1 MLVEEAEADSVS
13 AAAQDAAHDMA
24 GYGNPSSKRAQ
35 NKNDDQGPQPRQVH
49 VPSHDEVR
57 SLLAH
62 PVLATKHCRID
73 HSAAPMKYTSFL
85 TASALTTLASSSAV
99 EARHAIEARGVP
111 VENAIDVAK
120 RATPQAPDGYAPAVV
135 DCPSTR
141 PSIRSADRL
150 SDSET
155 AWLQKRRPKTVEPMK
170 DFLTRANI
178 SNFDAGAYIDKYS
191 DNTTALPNIAIS
203 FSGGGYRALLNGAGA
218 LAAFDSRTRNS
229 TSSGH
234 LGGLLQSATYASAL
248 SGGGWMLGSIYANNF
263 TSVQNIQD
271 QGEGTEIWQFQN
283 SLFKGPPTGGIQLL
297 STADYF
303 HNLVS
308 TVGDKEDSPAG
319 AFNASITD
327 YYGRG
332 LSFQLINASDGAPS
346 YTFSSI
352 QDDQAFS
359 SGEAPMPI
367 LVADERSPGDLIISL
382 NATVFEFN
390 PFEMGSFDPT
400 TYGFAPLKYIGS
412 NFSNGVLPQDDG
424 CVAGFDNLGF
434 VMGTSSSL
442 FNQIFL
448 SLGGFDLPDFLTA
461 VISNVLKAVGEDQN
475 DIADY
480 TPNPFY
486 GYHNAT
492 NPSAS
497 HERLTLVDGGEDL
510 QNIPLN
516 PVIQPMRAV
525 DVIFAVD
532 SSADTIAPSA
542 PNYPNGT
549 ALIAT
554 YERSET
560 PIMNRTSFPYI
571 PGHDTFVALGLNNR
585 PTFFGCNSSNV
596 TAGDNIPPAHRL
608 PPQLA
613 LQLRVQHVDN
623 GYEVVT
629 QANSTREGAASWPTC
644 VACAVLARSFERNG
658 ETVPE
663 ACEQC
668 FKDYCWSG
676 ETRTSSEPYFPKMR
690 GELSVKASGVGRFS
704 PSVGGLALVAAVA
717 GYLVV

>member
-1 MLVEEAEADSVS
+1 
-13 AAAQDAAHDMA
+13 
-24 GYGNPSSKRAQ
+24 
-35 NKNDDQGPQPRQVH
+35 
-49 VPSHDEVR
+49 
-57 SLLAH
+57 
-62 PVLATKHCRID
+62 
-73 HSAAPMKYTSFL
+73 MKYTSFL
-85 TASALTTLASSSAV
+85 TASALSTLASSTAL
-99 EARHAIEARGVP
+99 EASQAIEARRVAP
-111 VENAIDVAK
+111 VDFNTAPAK
-120 RATPQAPDGYAPAVV
+120 RASPQAPDGYAPAVV

-155 AWLQKRRPKTVEPMK
+155 SWLEKRRPNTVEPMK
-170 DFLTRANI
+170 DFLSRANI
-178 SNFDAGAYIDKYS
+178 PNFDASAYIENHR

-218 LAAFDSRTRNS
+218 LAAFDDRTRNS

-234 LGGLLQSATYASAL
+234 LGGLLQSATYVSAL
-248 SGGGWMLGSIYANNF
+248 SGGGWMIGSIYANNF
-263 TSVQNIQD
+263 TSVQSIQD
-271 QGEGTEIWQFQN
+271 LGESTEIWQFQN
-283 SLFKGPPTGGIQLL
+283 SLFEGPPTRGIQLL

-308 TVGDKEDSPAG
+308 TVGDKVDSPAG
-319 AFNASITD
+319 AFNSSITD

-332 LSFQLINASDGAPS
+332 LSFQLINASDGAPA

-352 QDDQAFS
+352 ADDPTFAN
-359 SGEAPMPI
+359 GEAPMPI
-367 LVADERSPGDLIISL
+367 LIADERSPGDLIISL

-412 NFSNGVLPQDDG
+412 NFSNGALSQSEG

-448 SLGGFDLPDFLTA
+448 NLGSFELPDFLTT
-461 VISNVLKAVGEDQN
+461 VITNVLTAIGRDQN

-486 GYHNAT
+486 GFHNDT
-492 NPSAS
+492 NPSAD

-516 PVIQPMRAV
+516 PVIQPMRHV

-532 SSADTIAPSA
+532 SSADTIEPSA

-554 YERSET
+554 FERSET

-596 TAGDNIPPAHRL
+596 TSGDNIPPLIVYL
-608 PPQLA
+608 PNSPYSFESNTSTFGKLDYTLEERNA
-613 LQLRVQHVDN
+613 MINN
-623 GYEVVT
+623 GYDVAT
-629 QANSTREGAASWPTC
+629 QGNSTREGASNWPTC
-644 VACAVLARSFERNG
+644 VACAMLSRSLERNG

-663 ACEQC
+663 ACQEC
-668 FKDYCWSG
+668 FNSYCWNG
-676 ETRTSSEPYFPKMR
+676 TLATSSEPYFPEMR
-690 GELSVKASGVGRFS
+690 AQAAIQDNGVGRFS
-704 PSVGGLALVAAVA
+704 PHAAGLALVAAVA